1 MDYIFNSGRLTG
13 MNETSS
19 TVTVAPQNCTRLAIL
34 QKVVNIANLGV
45 VPSGEDNI
53 HR

>member
-1 MDYIFNSGRLTG
+1 
-13 MNETSS
+13 MNETSA
-19 TVTVAPQNCTRLAIL
+19 TITVAPQNSARPIIL
-34 QKVVNIANLGV
+34 QKVVGVANLGV